1 MTSSDIAMIAIREC
15 FEHFDIDQMPS
26 KDEQT
31 RWRHL
36 VERCKLNVSQVR
48 SILSEIAAENESLSM
63 DKIFPAF
70 SRTAFDQSVVIKDEE
85 ADRTGKRECA
95 YCRDQG
101 MATCYNPRNPKLLVS
116 VVCMCDTGSA
126 LMERMNGAKNATAC
140 HSART
145 ESTVRQAV
153 MLYHQHECER
163 LALWQ
168 KRHGLEMED
177 RDEFFRIFKL
187 RFLVKL
193 PELFKPVK
201 PNPVNTKNA
210 HVGGLPA
217 SVNEHELAFAAYHN
231 GDERGWE

>member
-36 VERCKLNVSQVR
+36 VERCKLTVSQVR
-48 SILSEIAAENESLSM
+48 SILSETAAENESLSM

-70 SRTAFDQSVVIKDEE
+70 SRIAFAQSVVIKEEE

-116 VVCMCDTGSA
+116 VVCMCDTGAA
-126 LMERMNGAKNATAC
+126 LSERLNGAKNATAH

-145 ESTVRQAV
+145 ESSVRQAV
-153 MLYHQHECER
+153 MLFHQHETER
-163 LALWQ
+163 LELWQ

-187 RFLVKL
+187 RFLAKL
-193 PELFKPVK
+193 PELFKPAK
-201 PNPVNTKNA
+201 PIAVNTKNA
-210 HVGGLPA
+210 QVGGLPA

>member
-1 MTSSDIAMIAIREC
+1 
-15 FEHFDIDQMPS
+15 
-26 KDEQT
+26 
-31 RWRHL
+31 
-36 VERCKLNVSQVR
+36 
-48 SILSEIAAENESLSM
+48 
-63 DKIFPAF
+63 
-70 SRTAFDQSVVIKDEE
+70 
-85 ADRTGKRECA
+85 
-95 YCRDQG
+95 
-101 MATCYNPRNPKLLVS
+101 
-116 VVCMCDTGSA
+116 
-126 LMERMNGAKNATAC
+126 
-140 HSART
+140 
-145 ESTVRQAV
+145 